1 MEIIQLD
8 SIKAYN
14 DLYGLPTFH
23 PLITVVDMN
32 KARKTVNHVKMNYGI
47 YALFIKHGVNC
58 TLRYGRQKYDYQKG
72 TVVSFAPGQTVQVD
86 IIDEEQP
93 VDVTGLIFHPDLI
106 YGTPLAV

>member
-47 YALFIKHGVNC
+47 
-58 TLRYGRQKYDYQKG
+58 
-72 TVVSFAPGQTVQVD
+72 
-86 IIDEEQP
+86 
-93 VDVTGLIFHPDLI
+93 
-106 YGTPLAV
+106 